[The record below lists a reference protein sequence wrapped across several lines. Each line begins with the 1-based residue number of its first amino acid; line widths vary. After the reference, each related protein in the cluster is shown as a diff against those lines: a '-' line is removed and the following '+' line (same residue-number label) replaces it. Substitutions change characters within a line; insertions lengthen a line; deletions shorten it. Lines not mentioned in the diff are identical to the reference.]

1 MFYGEGGDDDHGIH
15 LIMVFTGTK
24 NRNLSLPQKKKS
36 PKLSQLCPLLNLSA
50 HVKRTRRVVPQK
62 IAHRGACILFT

>member
-24 NRNLSLPQKKKS
+24 NRNLSLPQKKITQIK
-36 PKLSQLCPLLNLSA
+36 P
-50 HVKRTRRVVPQK
+50 VVSTAEFVCTCQED
-62 IAHRGACILFT
+62 